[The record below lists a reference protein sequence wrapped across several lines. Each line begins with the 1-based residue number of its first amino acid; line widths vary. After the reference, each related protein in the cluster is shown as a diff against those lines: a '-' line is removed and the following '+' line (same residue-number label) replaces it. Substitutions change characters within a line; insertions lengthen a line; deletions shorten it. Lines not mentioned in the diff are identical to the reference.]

1 MLKRQFPLFAK
12 AQTLL
17 LSALLFSSTS
27 WAQVGESADK
37 DAGDCDRF
45 ASIEDITNKGIK
57 KANYGF
63 IDVGQALP
71 PCSAANEKNP
81 RNSRVQ
87 AQLARIYFQQ
97 GKFEQS
103 IELAKASVKEQAI
116 SLAILG
122 EASRRGVGG
131 VSMNPREAARL
142 FQEGAD
148 RGNSDSMNGLSKM
161 YAIGIGVEKD
171 EPKALVLMQK
181 AAATGDGNST
191 VILSALH
198 AQGKLGLAKNPSES
212 AKLIK
217 MLVDSGVHPG
227 AQVLMG
233 MIVADREKKLTTEA
247 TAYFTSAIE
256 KLERLSGQDSA
267 EAKVALAVCYRFGL
281 GVTKDLGKAF
291 SLHSKAA
298 EHNHIGAIAQKGTA
312 LTEGAGTEK
321 NVPEGKKLL
330 ERASAMGS
338 DEADKALTKLWGK

>member
-1 MLKRQFPLFAK
+1 MPTRYCLLFAK
-12 AQTLL
+12 TWTLL
-17 LSALLFSSTS
+17 LTALLFSSIL

-37 DAGDCDRF
+37 DFGDCDRF
-45 ASIEDITNKGIK
+45 ASIDDIPSKGIK

-63 IDVGQALP
+63 IDVALALP
-71 PCSAANEKNP
+71 PCSAANAKNP
-81 RNSRVQ
+81 KNSRVQ

-148 RGNSDSMNGLSKM
+148 RGNPDSMSGLSRV

-171 EPKALVLMQK
+171 EPKALALLQK
-181 AAATGDGNST
+181 AAATGDGNSL
-191 VILSALH
+191 VNISLLH
-198 AQGKLGLAKNPSES
+198 LQGKLGLPKNASEA
-212 AKLIK
+212 AKLLQIFA
-217 MLVDSGVHPG
+217 DSGVHPA
-227 AQVLMG
+227 AQVFMG
-233 MIVADREKKLTTEA
+233 LIVVDREKKLTTDA
-247 TAYFTSAIE
+247 TAYFASAIE

-267 EAKVALAVCYRFGL
+267 EAKLTLAGCYRFGL

-291 SLHSKAA
+291 GLYSKAA
-298 EHNHIGAIAQKGTA
+298 EHNLIAAIAQKGTA

-338 DEADKALTKLWGK
+338 DEADKALAKLWGK